1 MESRH
6 FYGTTFGL
14 VGAVLAVVQVSHA
27 VEQTDVA
34 IAIAVDGV
42 PFALLG
48 LSLSFVGYWLATHP
62 AFEPDLPRIATWALG
77 GTVLLAAVAALIL
90 FSQRVATGSPGRIA
104 YVTIDS
110 VTVGAVAGTVV
121 GLYDAQGQRHLR
133 ELERERDRTAAFARK
148 AADLNNYGRA
158 LAQATT
164 VEEVGAYCI
173 EGLSAL
179 LDHDETA
186 FVEVDADTEHV
197 TSSTVTTV
205 EDGTLRSLAR
215 TAAEDDTVVSHREDE
230 LPEPT
235 ASVLTVRLEST
246 ASTTGMLIAVGEG
259 TEPLSTEDEQL
270 LELLASHASMVLDR
284 IYREES
290 GGVLEEQH

>member
-14 VGAVLAVVQVSHA
+14 VGTVLAAVQVVHA

-34 IAIAVDGV
+34 VAIVVDGV

-48 LSLSFVGYWLATHP
+48 LSLSFAGYWLATHP
-62 AFEPDLPRIATWALG
+62 AFEQDLPRIAAWALG
-77 GTVLLAAVAALIL
+77 GTVLLAAVAALTL
-90 FSQRVATGSPGRIA
+90 FSQRVATGSLGRIA
-104 YVTIDS
+104 YVTVDS

-133 ELERERDRTAAFARK
+133 ELERERDRTEEFARK

-158 LAQATT
+158 LAGAGT
-164 VEEVGAYCI
+164 VEEVSAYCI
-173 EGLSAL
+173 EGLSSL
-179 LDHDETA
+179 LGHDETA
-186 FVEVDADTEHV
+186 FVEVGSESEHLAC
-197 TSSTVTTV
+197 STVSTV

-215 TAAEDDTVVSHREDE
+215 RAAEEGAVVSIREDD
-230 LPEPT
+230 LGAPI

-246 ASTTGMLIAVGEG
+246 ASTTSVLVAVGDERAA
-259 TEPLSTEDEQL
+259 LSTEDEQL

-290 GGVLEEQH
+290 GKVPEDRD

>member
-14 VGAVLAVVQVSHA
+14 VGTVLAAVQVTHA

-34 IAIAVDGV
+34 VAIAVDGV

-77 GTVLLAAVAALIL
+77 GTVLLAAVAALTL
-90 FSQRVATGSPGRIA
+90 FSQRVATGSLGRVA
-104 YVTIDS
+104 YVTADS

-133 ELERERDRTAAFARK
+133 ELERERDRTADFARK

-158 LAQATT
+158 LAQAAT

-186 FVEVDADTEHV
+186 FVEVGVESEHV
-197 TSSTVTTV
+197 ASSTVSTV

-215 TAAEDDTVVSHREDE
+215 RAADDDAVVAVREGN
-230 LPEPT
+230 LPGPV
-235 ASVLTVRLEST
+235 ASVLTIRLEST
-246 ASTTGMLIAVGEG
+246 ASTSGVLIAVGEG
-259 TEPLSTEDEQL
+259 AGTLSSEDEQL

-284 IYREES
+284 IYRGEPDEL
-290 GGVLEEQH
+290 VDDLR